1 MRGRRESVG
10 GKKVRLVKQIKR
22 YEIKKLSRV
31 VVSLKEKGE
40 DKDEMVNNGGE
51 ERERHRKDR
60 GSMRIETANRRTR
73 EERGREQKE
82 RKKWRRAVSG
92 PSEGVC
98 RLLTLFPCCSLQR
111 ARIMKRARGFRQ
123 WEGKKITSKL
133 AAHLNWDNPKTVV
146 LNACC
151 TRSDVP
157 FFPCQPCSANSSLNL
172 APSVALLYL

>member
-1 MRGRRESVG
+1 
-10 GKKVRLVKQIKR
+10 
-22 YEIKKLSRV
+22 
-31 VVSLKEKGE
+31 
-40 DKDEMVNNGGE
+40 MVNNEGE
-51 ERERHRKDR
+51 ERERQRKVG
-60 GSMRIETANRRTR
+60 GSVRIETANRRTR
-73 EERGREQKE
+73 EESGGEREGEGEKKE

-157 FFPCQPCSANSSLNL
+157 FFSL
-172 APSVALLYL
+172 PALFCRF